1 MCLQTYSAEGSAKME
16 DFMEEAK
23 GMDLHRQFLSLP
35 PVELSVLFFHL
46 KQETN
51 KKMPLSNNNNNK
63 IKNKK

>member
-1 MCLQTYSAEGSAKME
+1 
-16 DFMEEAK
+16 MEEAR

-51 KKMPLSNNNNNK
+51 KEMPLSNNNNN
-63 IKNKK
+63 NKKIIIIKKKDADKEYIQLFVC